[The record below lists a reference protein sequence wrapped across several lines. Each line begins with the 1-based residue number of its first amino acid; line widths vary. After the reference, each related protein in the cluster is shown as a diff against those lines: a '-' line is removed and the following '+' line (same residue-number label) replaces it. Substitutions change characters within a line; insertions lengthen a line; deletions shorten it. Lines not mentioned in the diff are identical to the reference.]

1 MRFQCVAYLCL
12 LLLTN
17 SDLLIVRSVPLEIGI
32 SCHLIQIQT
41 VGEDVM
47 SHRGHLRK
55 VVSTNLG
62 ATAPAFNSQDA
73 EDLIKSI
80 LTFTLDCLKPC
91 QRPYHRAGRDIEMQM
106 MLICTFVF
114 HTKDAEPL
122 IHTSKQ
128 QHHKVSN
135 ALKYQQEMIRLSNAS
150 SEQNWWEMQQQAN
163 LSTVAGI
170 L

>member
-1 MRFQCVAYLCL
+1 
-12 LLLTN
+12 
-17 SDLLIVRSVPLEIGI
+17 LLIAKYAPLEIGI

-55 VVSTNLG
+55 VVCINNG
-62 ATAPAFNSQDA
+62 AIAPAFNSQDA
-73 EDLIKSI
+73 EDLIKNTLI
-80 LTFTLDCLKPC
+80 FTLDCLKPC
-91 QRPYHRAGRDIEMQM
+91 QRPSHRAGRDIEMQM
-106 MLICTFVF
+106 MLICTFVS
-114 HTKDAEPL
+114 HTRDAGQSIPK
-122 IHTSKQ
+122 SKQ
-128 QHHKVSN
+128 EHHKVSN

-163 LSTVAGI
+163 LSTVAGT